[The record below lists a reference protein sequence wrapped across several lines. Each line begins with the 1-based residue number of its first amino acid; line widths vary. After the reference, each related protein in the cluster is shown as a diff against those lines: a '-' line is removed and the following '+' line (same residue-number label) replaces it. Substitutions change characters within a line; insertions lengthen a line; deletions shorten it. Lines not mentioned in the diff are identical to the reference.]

1 MFHKPRSTHTQVSKF
16 FSRETLQLTII
27 RITVILKLHLMK
39 TTSCSTYQNFGL
51 FFYVSF
57 LYNDF
62 LLENQFLEQ
71 SK

>member
-51 FFYVSF
+51 FLLRFFLVQRFLVGKVS
-57 LYNDF
+57 D
-62 LLENQFLEQ
+62 
-71 SK
+71 